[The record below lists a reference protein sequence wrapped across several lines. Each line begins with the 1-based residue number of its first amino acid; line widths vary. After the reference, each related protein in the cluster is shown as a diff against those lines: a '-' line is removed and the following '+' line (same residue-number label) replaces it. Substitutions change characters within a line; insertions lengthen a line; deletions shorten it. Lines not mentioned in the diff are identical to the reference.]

1 MCALS
6 LILKVIYYV
15 FHLSKNFLW
24 RPCKG
29 CGQQGRAVSDSFDK
43 LEFSSVL
50 IFRLLEMMMMIAIV
64 KMIKMSVTMIILMLT
79 TTMMRMFGRECK

>member
-1 MCALS
+1 MV
-6 LILKVIYYV
+6 LKAIFYV
-15 FHLSKNFLW
+15 FHLSENFLW

-50 IFRLLEMMMMIAIV
+50 IFRLLEMMMIIAIV
-64 KMIKMSVTMIILMLT
+64 KMIKMIVTMLTLMLK